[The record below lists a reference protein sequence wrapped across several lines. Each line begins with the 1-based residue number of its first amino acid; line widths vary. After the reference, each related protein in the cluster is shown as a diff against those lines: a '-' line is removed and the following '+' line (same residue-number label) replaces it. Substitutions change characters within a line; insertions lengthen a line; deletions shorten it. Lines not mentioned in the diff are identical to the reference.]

1 MASKK
6 GNPNK
11 DSFGRFSTGSSY
23 KKQTSDMK
31 SDLYKATPDTKDF
44 TPAPTVTWS
53 KDQKVFYKDIIKA
66 FGTKPRTPNKT
77 KRTISKYNYKK
88 K

>member
-31 SDLYKATPDTKDF
+31 SNLYKVVPDTKDF
-44 TPAPTVTWS
+44 NPVPTVTWS

-66 FGTKPRTPNKT
+66 FGGKPETPNKT
-77 KRTISKYNYKK
+77 KRTIAKYNYKK

>member
-31 SDLYKATPDTKDF
+31 SNLYKAVPDTKDF
-44 TPAPTVTWS
+44 NPVPTVTWS
-53 KDQKVFYKDIIKA
+53 TDQKVFYKDIIKA
-66 FGTKPRTPNKT
+66 FGGKPKTSNKT
-77 KRTISKYNYKK
+77 KRTIAKYNYKK

>member
-1 MASKK
+1 MATGR

-11 DSFGRFSTGSSY
+11 DARGRFSTGSSY

-31 SDLYKATPDTKDF
+31 SNLRKATPYMDDF
-44 TPAPTVTWS
+44 TAAPTVTWS

-66 FGTKPRTPNKT
+66 FGAKPKTPNKV
-77 KRTISKYNYKK
+77 KRTVSKYSYKK

>member
-31 SDLYKATPDTKDF
+31 SNLRKSTDFDTV
-44 TPAPTVTWS
+44 PTVTWS

-66 FGTKPRTPNKT
+66 FGNPNKT
-77 KRTISKYNYKK
+77 KRTVSKYNYKK

>member
-31 SDLYKATPDTKDF
+31 SNLYKVVPDTKDF
-44 TPAPTVTWS
+44 NPVPTVTWS
-53 KDQKVFYKDIIKA
+53 TDQKVFYKDIIKA
-66 FGTKPRTPNKT
+66 FGGKPKTPNKT
-77 KRTISKYNYKK
+77 KRTIAKYNYKK

>member
-31 SDLYKATPDTKDF
+31 SNLRKSTDFDTV
-44 TPAPTVTWS
+44 PTVTWS
-53 KDQKVFYKDIIKA
+53 KDQKIFYKDIIKA
-66 FGTKPRTPNKT
+66 FGNQNKT
-77 KRTISKYNYKK
+77 KRTVSKYNYKK